1 MQAELDDFQPGLLSR
16 QQFEFMVN
24 DALSAVVVLTLSVIQ
39 GLFAEILIAVDLGC
53 DISPFATSLLLQE
66 VLQPLFLLL
75 IAKVFQLLLGLI
87 LLPRGVKRRLLLLA
101 VKLLLLLLLP
111 PISQDVH
118 DDLVRSIEFV
128 AVF

>member
-1 MQAELDDFQPGLLSR
+1 
-16 QQFEFMVN
+16 MVN

-75 IAKVFQLLLGLI
+75 MAKVFQLLLGLI

-101 VKLLLLLLLP
+101 VKLLLLLLP